1 MAIGY
6 MGVSRAINDD
16 RTGALEVIERLVTAG
31 EAPEKNNFIGMI
43 YLLLGQKD
51 KGWELIENNM
61 EQYGCYI
68 FIKCDPFIQ
77 RFSEDQRYIALLK
90 KYNL

>member
-1 MAIGY
+1 M
-6 MGVSRAINDD
+6 N
-16 RTGALEVIERLVTAG
+16 
-31 EAPEKNNFIGMI
+31 
-43 YLLLGQKD
+43 LLLGQKD
-51 KGWELIENNM
+51 IGWELIENNM